1 MKQEIIKTKNSKL
14 ILQVYHNY
22 FLYHKDKKSFSDRK
36 EVTEWKNKINSK
48 SGYLEK
54 GKLVLAKSNY
64 NPDIINSDLII
75 LNDFNSES
83 EIEAIERQNQRWQKG
98 LVEFETRTDNQVWAN
113 LKQVQYFTLI
123 GSQRKFEIF
132 QLKKVDNQIEVHL
145 LYDLYEIGE
154 PKREN
159 FKLCN
164 LEINTPI
171 EIKINGKLDHSFTSG
186 RERSYKEHCY
196 IFHLIGETDEF
207 ELAREPFNSS
217 TKLIPKPLKTVDLMQ
232 KLY

>member
-1 MKQEIIKTKNSKL
+1 MKQEIIKTKMSKM

-22 FLYHKDKKSFSDRK
+22 FLYHKDMKSFSDRK
-36 EVTEWKNKINSK
+36 ELTKWKSEISSK
-48 SGYLEK
+48 SAHLEN
-54 GKLVLAKSNY
+54 GKLILSKSDY
-64 NPDIINSDLII
+64 NPDILTCDLII

-83 EIEAIERQNQRWQKG
+83 KIEAVKNQNQRWQKD
-98 LVEFETRTDNQVWAN
+98 LVDFEKRTDGQVWAN

-132 QLKKVDNQIEVHL
+132 QLKRINNQIELHL

-164 LEINTPI
+164 LEMNTPI
-171 EIKINGKLDHSFTSG
+171 EVKINGKLDYSMSRG

-207 ELAREPFNSS
+207 ELAREPFKGSV
-217 TKLIPKPLKTVDLMQ
+217 KQIPKPLKTVDLM
-232 KLY
+232 KELY

>member
-1 MKQEIIKTKNSKL
+1 MKQEILKTKRSKL

-22 FLYHKDKKSFSDRK
+22 FLYHKDMKSFSDRK
-36 EVTEWKNKINSK
+36 ELTEWKNEINSK
-48 SGYLEK
+48 SAYLK
-54 GKLVLAKSNY
+54 DGKLILSKSDY
-64 NPDIINSDLII
+64 SPDILNCDLII

-83 EIEAIERQNQRWQKG
+83 EPEAIKSQNQRWQKD
-98 LVEFETRTDNQVWAN
+98 LVDFEERTDGQLLEN
-113 LKQVQYFTLI
+113 LKQVQYFTFV

-132 QLKKVDNQIEVHL
+132 QLKKLDNHIELHL

-164 LEINTPI
+164 LEMNIPI
-171 EIKINGKLDHSFTSG
+171 EIKINGKLDHSLSSG
-186 RERSYKEHCY
+186 RKRSYKEHCY

-207 ELAREPFNSS
+207 ELAREPFTGSM
-217 TKLIPKPLKTVDLMQ
+217 KQIPKPLKTVDLM
-232 KLY
+232 KELY